1 MRYSILIRHEGKNP
15 NRERLRLDSCNF
27 GGCKNHLTKSTPV
40 GWRAKWLSGRLQMS
54 AEKFLQMART
64 ALAGGAA
71 PVPPV
76 FDRGDEARVT
86 ARRSGATSTGA
97 SAPEPVAFAVP
108 RNVQLLPV
116 PRVLASFASADDVL
130 AGRRLSRGAL
140 KLWGYLHDLAL
151 DAARERLY
159 VELVR
164 QVVYHCPAVTL
175 AGLLGV
181 TDRHLSRLA
190 HELEAAGLLDCGG
203 HSQQVAGRSMYDGTL
218 WAVLM
223 LPGGEPPRV
232 RAEEWRHNWRP
243 DFISDVEGKTGA
255 LAEMSELLQARADEA
270 EKYRAAKA
278 RAAVPVG
285 KIPPPLSSS
294 DILPRP
300 CLRSVVEGLAGLL
313 VIHSSKR
320 ARAVGALAS
329 QIAAAL
335 VEPDRR
341 RYWCRVIW
349 DALRGDFE
357 QRAGLQVLSA
367 QILRLNADLEEG
379 APWKNPGA
387 VLAARLKVA

>member
-1 MRYSILIRHEGKNP
+1 MAADKFL
-15 NRERLRLDSCNF
+15 
-27 GGCKNHLTKSTPV
+27 V
-40 GWRAKWLSGRLQMS
+40 MARAALSGR
-54 AEKFLQMART
+54 AAP
-64 ALAGGAA
+64 GGA
-71 PVPPV
+71 PVPP
-76 FDRGDEARVT
+76 T
-86 ARRSGATSTGA
+86 P
-97 SAPEPVAFAVP
+97 APVPLPPVVV
-108 RNVQLLPV
+108 VQSRHDQALPV
-116 PRVLASFASADDVL
+116 PRVLASFAPAGEVL
-130 AGRRLSRGAL
+130 ADRVLSRGARR
-140 KLWGYLHDLAL
+140 LWGYLHDLAL
-151 DAARERLY
+151 DAARERGY

-175 AGLLGV
+175 AGLLDV

-223 LPGGEPPRV
+223 APGGEPPRV

-243 DFISDVEGKTGA
+243 DFAADVEGKTGA
-255 LAEMSELLQARADEA
+255 LAEMSELLKAEADEA

-285 KIPPPLSSS
+285 KTPLPLSSS

-300 CLRSVVEGLAGLL
+300 CLRAVVEGLAGLL
-313 VIHSSKR
+313 VVHSSKR
-320 ARAVGALAS
+320 ARAVGVLAS

-335 VEPDRR
+335 AEPDRR

-349 DALRGDFE
+349 DALRGEFE
-357 QRAGLQVLSA
+357 QRVGLQVLSA
-367 QILRLNADLEEG
+367 QISRLDADLREG

-387 VLAARLKVA
+387 VLAARLKTA